1 MGHQSIGNYL
11 FAAFA
16 WFACCTFVN
25 CCHVMCM
32 YHTIHISDIS
42 IQYPYIFIH
51 IYTVIHI
58 ICRWNGKPL
67 PGAGRNSGSQ
77 PLRRWGHRHG
87 ARKNKASEF
96 VQEMEEVYDDFWM
109 GLTSGRAA
117 SSTGQ
122 PMAKSKGASSGR
134 GSVFCK
140 SGHKLLLQKNNSHFA
155 QEPSTADFG
164 SIAKVLVQFCMVLC
178 MSINCYHGLK
188 PLRDCGSCQ

>member
-1 MGHQSIGNYL
+1 MWCACIIPYTYPTYPYNIHTYL
-11 FAAFA
+11 
-16 WFACCTFVN
+16 
-25 CCHVMCM
+25 
-32 YHTIHISDIS
+32 
-42 IQYPYIFIH
+42 YIFIQLY
-51 IYTVIHI
+51 ILYVDGMASPCQALAGTVDLSLSGGEATVTAPEKTKPASL
-58 ICRWNGKPL
+58 CR
-67 PGAGRNSGSQ
+67 
-77 PLRRWGHRHG
+77 
-87 ARKNKASEF
+87 
-96 VQEMEEVYDDFWM
+96 MEEVYDDLWM

-155 QEPSTADFG
+155 QEPSTADCG
-164 SIAKVLVQFCMVLC
+164 SVAKVLVQFCMVLC